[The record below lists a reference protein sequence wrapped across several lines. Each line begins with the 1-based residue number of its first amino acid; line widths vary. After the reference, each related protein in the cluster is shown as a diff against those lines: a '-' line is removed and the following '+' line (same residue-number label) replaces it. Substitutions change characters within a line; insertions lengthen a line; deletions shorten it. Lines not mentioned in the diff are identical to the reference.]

1 MRARL
6 ATLGTAAVAACIT
19 VLFCTLPFLA
29 FAYRSVST
37 HVAIETAAALIAAL
51 AAFLVFLRFW
61 QAGRLGDL
69 LLVCALLVLASSNL
83 LRSVVPGLVA
93 AGSRLTFTTW
103 AALLT
108 SVAGAS
114 LFLAA
119 SVSAGRTVRR
129 PARAALWALAAC
141 AGLVAG
147 VVAAVAAAK
156 THLPLP
162 PQLPPTAS
170 AAPHP
175 EQEPVLLALHAAG
188 ALLFAGAAVGF
199 TRQAGKRGDA
209 LLHGVAV
216 AAVLAAFARLHYLL
230 FPSLYGSIVSSG
242 DFFRLASY
250 LVLLVGALREI
261 LLHWH
266 GMIAAAVLE
275 ERRRIARD
283 LHDGLAQ
290 ELAFI
295 VVESRTLGRDEGG
308 MGTVAAAAERALDE
322 SRRAI
327 AALTEPIDAPF
338 ATVLGDSLREIA
350 SRTGTALQLAVDAH
364 PEPAPAVREQLLRI
378 AREAVANAGRHARAR
393 TVTVSLLGDED
404 ELCLRVSD
412 DGIGFDPEMRR
423 EGGFGLTS
431 IAERADAIGAR
442 LQLVT
447 KPGSGTTVEVRLG

>member
-1 MRARL
+1 L
-6 ATLGTAAVAACIT
+6 VGACIT

-61 QAGRLGDL
+61 QSGRMGDL

-119 SVSAGRTVRR
+119 SVSGGRTVQRR
-129 PARAALWALAAC
+129 ANAALRALAAC
-141 AGLVAG
+141 AGLIAVA
-147 VVAAVAAAK
+147 VVAAARN
-156 THLPLP
+156 HLPLP
-162 PQLPPTAS
+162 PQLPPTDS

-199 TRQAGKRGDA
+199 TRQAGRRGDA
-209 LLHGVAV
+209 LLHGVAA

-295 VVESRTLGRDEGG
+295 VVESRTLGRDERAVRP
-308 MGTVAAAAERALDE
+308 VAAAAERALDE

-338 ATVLGDSLREIA
+338 ATVLGDSVREIA
-350 SRTGTALQLAVDAH
+350 SRTGTALQLAVDEH

-393 TVTVSLLGDED
+393 TVTVSLLGGAA

-412 DGIGFDPEMRR
+412 DGIGFDPEARR

-447 KPGSGTTVEVRLG
+447 KPGCGTTVEVRLG